1 MLEDIEKIHLK
12 ILKLYIRDY
21 SMNYSILEITKLLDI
36 NYSNAFKRIKEL
48 INEQILAEKKF
59 GKSNSISLNLSN
71 PAAIHLI
78 SFVEQMQKIDN
89 KIIDDIIKEIIHL
102 DAFACIGLFGSR
114 VSGKA
119 KKDSDWDI
127 FVITEH
133 RKDVEKVMSK
143 FPYASNIQI
152 QVFGI
157 DEFKESLLTVEETVV
172 KHIVGNKRI
181 IYNPYPFYNIIK
193 EWEMIKYAPKY

>member
-1 MLEDIEKIHLK
+1 MFEDIEKIHLK

-48 INEQILAEKKF
+48 INEQILTEKKF

-71 PAAIHLI
+71 PDTIHVL
-78 SFVEQMQKIDN
+78 SFVEQMQKIHN

-133 RKDVEKVMSK
+133 RNDVEKVMSK
-143 FPYASNIQI
+143 FPYASKIQI
-152 QVFGI
+152 QVLGI
-157 DEFKESLLTVEETVV
+157 DEFKESLLSAEETVV
-172 KHIVGNKRI
+172 KHIVKNKRI
-181 IYNPYPFYNIIK
+181 MYNPYPFYNIIK